1 MRRDADDATGE
12 PLPQATLDAA
22 KAADAVLL
30 AAVGGPK
37 WDTTDPNAPRPE
49 QGLLGIRKGLGLL
62 SSIGPGID
70 AVAKAE
76 RRSLGDDR
84 PALSGCKAGKFAEHD
99 CFPVAA
105 LAGNEHE
112 PSRCSSTVFEP
123 LREIVDNWLSAD
135 KQRGNFSCGG
145 FERIL
150 SQAGLASIFFS

>member
-1 MRRDADDATGE
+1 MMLLLNSHLRCPELKTRALCSRFKFESLRR
-12 PLPQATLDAA
+12 Q
-22 KAADAVLL
+22 
-30 AAVGGPK
+30 GG
-37 WDTTDPNAPRPE
+37 D
-49 QGLLGIRKGLGLL
+49 
-62 SSIGPGID
+62 D

-84 PALSGCKAGKFAEHD
+84 PALSGCKAGEFTEHD

-145 FERIL
+145 FERVL